1 MMAFFI
7 SELKF
12 MRLNTL
18 TNKQTKLLIDDTLLI
33 LIMATLACCGLIY
46 EYLLSHYSARILGS
60 VETVIYAI
68 IGIMIVSMGLGA
80 FAAKKVKDAF
90 QGFVVLELT
99 VALIGC
105 SATLFIASVIGFS
118 QTLPQIIAD
127 TFQIPNDVF
136 IKGDFLASL
145 NWLSVKLPYLFAF
158 ILGFLIGLEI
168 PLIAR
173 IRETIYGQHLAHN
186 AGTIYG
192 ADYIGAGVGAAIWVL
207 FMLQIDINQA
217 AALTASLNLI
227 AGFIFLI
234 RFKSYLRHKVKLII
248 GHIFLALLIA
258 MVFAFGGNWQ
268 KQMQNMLYLDKVVYQ
283 TQTPFQ
289 NLVFTERLL
298 GGGYDPI
305 YNFYINGRLQ
315 FSSLDEHIY
324 HEFLVH
330 PAMQASARHD
340 KVLII
345 GGGDGLA
352 LREVQKWQPTEVTLI
367 DLDPHLI
374 ELFKQPEQFLPPH
387 LADKIIKLTKD
398 SFNQAGVNVINDDA
412 FIAIDS
418 LLAAKQTFDTIIVDL
433 PDPSHPDLNKL
444 YSVNFYYRLKNLLTG
459 DGIIAVQSTSPFHAQ
474 NAFISIAKTL
484 QTAGLHSEQYH
495 QNVPSFGEWGW
506 SIASKMG
513 RSPSQRLAAIE
524 SLDVPTTWLT
534 LPLLNASFIFNKG
547 FYADQDKVKVNY
559 LGSNVLYQ
567 YHQKAWEIETEFS
580 N

>member
-1 MMAFFI
+1 MAFFI
-7 SELKF
+7 SEYQSMSFNADK
-12 MRLNTL
+12 N
-18 TNKQTKLLIDDTLLI
+18 NKIKLLVDDTLLI

-80 FAAKKVKDAF
+80 FAAKRIKDAF

-105 SATLFIASVIGFS
+105 SATLLIASVIGFS

-127 TFQIPNDVF
+127 TYQIPNDVLVN
-136 IKGDFLASL
+136 GDFLSTLSWISL
-145 NWLSVKLPYLFAF
+145 QLPYFFAF
-158 ILGFLIGLEI
+158 VLGFLIGMEI

-173 IRETIYGQHLAHN
+173 IRETVYGHHLAHN

-192 ADYIGAGVGAAIWVL
+192 ADYIGAGIGAAIWVL
-207 FMLQIDINQA
+207 FMLKIEISQA

-227 AGFIFLI
+227 AGFTFLV
-234 RFKSYLRHKVKLII
+234 RFRTYLRFKVKLIL
-248 GHIFLALLIA
+248 GHVLLGLLI
-258 MVFAFGGNWQ
+258 VLIFVSGGHWQ

-283 TQTPFQ
+283 TQTPYQ

-298 GGGYDPI
+298 GGGYEPI

-352 LREVQKWQPTEVTLI
+352 LREVQKWYPKKVILI
-367 DLDPHLI
+367 DLDPNLVA
-374 ELFKQPEQFLPPH
+374 LFKQPEKYLPAH
-387 LADKIIKLTKD
+387 LSSKIKALTQD
-398 SFNQAGVNVINDDA
+398 SFNQPEVEVIHDDA
-412 FIAIDS
+412 FIAIDK
-418 LLAAKQTFDTIIVDL
+418 LLAANINFDTIIVDL

-444 YSVNFYYRLKNLLTG
+444 YSVNFYYRLQHLLNG
-459 DGIIAVQSTSPFHAQ
+459 DGTIVIQSTSPFHAKS
-474 NAFISIAKTL
+474 AFISIGKTL
-484 QTAGLHSEQYH
+484 QKAGYQTQQYH

-506 SIASKMG
+506 TIASKTG
-513 RSPSQRLAAIE
+513 LPPLQRLSAFDDI
-524 SLDVPTTWLT
+524 DVSTKWLT
-534 LPLLNASFIFNKG
+534 LPLLTGSFVFNKD
-547 FYADQDKVKVNY
+547 FYVDKDNIKVNY
-559 LGSNVLYQ
+559 LGSNALYQ
-567 YHQKAWEIETEFS
+567 YHQQAWEVETEFS
-580 N
+580 H

>member
-1 MMAFFI
+1 MQPTP
-7 SELKF
+7 
-12 MRLNTL
+12 LNS
-18 TNKQTKLLIDDTLLI
+18 KKIKLMIDDVLLI

-90 QGFVVLELT
+90 QGFVILELL
-99 VALIGC
+99 VAFIGC
-105 SATLFIASVIGFS
+105 SATLFIASLIGFS

-127 TFQIPNDVF
+127 TYQIPNDVLVN
-136 IKGDFLASL
+136 GDFLSTL
-145 NWLSVKLPYLFAF
+145 NWISIQLPYLFAF
-158 ILGFLIGLEI
+158 ILGFLIGMEI

-173 IRETIYGQHLAHN
+173 IRETVYGHHLAHN

-192 ADYIGAGVGAAIWVL
+192 ADYIGAGIGAAIWVL
-207 FMLQIDINQA
+207 FMLKIDISQA

-234 RFKSYLRHKVKLII
+234 RFKKYLRYKVKLVIVHLI
-248 GHIFLALLIA
+248 LGAFIVLIF
-258 MVFAFGGNWQ
+258 VFGGHWQ

-283 TQTPFQ
+283 TQTPYQ

-298 GGGYDPI
+298 GGGYEPI

-340 KVLII
+340 NILII

-352 LREVQKWQPTEVTLI
+352 LREVQKWNPSHVTLI
-367 DLDPHLI
+367 DLDPDLI
-374 ELFKQPEQFLPPH
+374 GLFKNPENFLPPN
-387 LADKIIKLTKD
+387 LRSKIKALTHN
-398 SFNQAGVNVINDDA
+398 SFNQPGVKVINDDA
-412 FIAIDS
+412 FIAIDR
-418 LLAAKQTFDTIIVDL
+418 LLAAKKSFDTIIIDL

-444 YSVNFYYRLKNLLTG
+444 YSVNFYYRLQHLLSG
-459 DGIIAVQSTSPFHAQ
+459 DGVMVVQSTSPFHAKS
-474 NAFISIAKTL
+474 AFISIGKTL
-484 QTAGLHSEQYH
+484 QKAGYKTEQYH

-506 SIASKMG
+506 TIASKRG
-513 RSPSQRLAAIE
+513 QIPSQRLSAYKA
-524 SLDVPTTWLT
+524 LAVPTKWLT
-534 LPLLNASFIFNKG
+534 LPLLNGAFIFNKD
-547 FYADQDKVKVNY
+547 FYINKDKIKVNY

-567 YHQKAWEIETEFS
+567 YHQQAWEVETEFS

>member
-1 MMAFFI
+1 
-7 SELKF
+7 
-12 MRLNTL
+12 MRLRSADH
-18 TNKQTKLLIDDTLLI
+18 KQRKLFIDDALLI

-60 VETVIYAI
+60 VETVIYAV

-80 FAAKKVKDAF
+80 FAAKKVKNAF
-90 QGFVVLELT
+90 QGFAILELV

-105 SATLFIASVIGFS
+105 AATLFIAAVIGFS

-127 TFQIPNDVF
+127 TFQLPKDVF
-136 IKGDFLASL
+136 LKGDFLASL
-145 NWLSVKLPYLFAF
+145 SWLSVKLPYLFAF

-173 IRETIYGQHLAHN
+173 IRETVYGQHLAHN

-192 ADYIGAGVGAAIWVL
+192 ADYIGAGVGAAIWVV
-207 FMLQIDINQA
+207 FMLHIDINQA
-217 AALTASLNLI
+217 AALTASLNLL
-227 AGFIFLI
+227 AGLVFLI
-234 RFKSYLRHKVKLII
+234 RFKAYLQHKLRLIC
-248 GHIFLALLIA
+248 GHIVLAVLVL
-258 MVFAFGGNWQ
+258 MVFLFGGHWQ

-298 GGGYDPI
+298 GGGYEPI

-340 KVLII
+340 RILII

-352 LREVQKWQPTEVTLI
+352 LREVQKWQPTSVTLV

-387 LADKIIKLTKD
+387 LADKIQRLTQN
-398 SFNQAGVNVINDDA
+398 SFNQPGVQVINDDA
-412 FIAIDS
+412 FIAIDR
-418 LLAAKQTFDTIIVDL
+418 LLATQQTFDTIIVDL
-433 PDPSHPDLNKL
+433 PDPSHPDLNKM
-444 YSVNFYYRLKNLLTG
+444 YSVNFYYRLKHLLAG
-459 DGIIAVQSTSPFHAQ
+459 DGVITVQSTSPFHAKK
-474 NAFISIAKTL
+474 AFISIGKTL
-484 QTAGLHSEQYH
+484 QDAGFNTQQYH

-506 SIASKMG
+506 TIASKRG
-513 RSPSQRLAAIE
+513 QAPLQRLA
-524 SLDVPTTWLT
+524 DVEQLQVTTSWLT
-534 LPLLNASFIFNKG
+534 VPLLKAAFIFNKG
-547 FYADQDKVKVNY
+547 FYEEMEQVKINY

-567 YHQKAWEIETEFS
+567 YHQQAWEIETEFS

>member
-1 MMAFFI
+1 ML
-7 SELKF
+7 SKS
-12 MRLNTL
+12 LN
-18 TNKQTKLLIDDTLLI
+18 NKQVKLLVDDALLI

-80 FAAKKVKDAF
+80 FAAKRIKDAF
-90 QGFVVLELT
+90 QGFVILELV

-118 QTLPQIIAD
+118 QTLPQLIAD
-127 TFQIPNDVF
+127 TYQIPSDVL

-145 NWLSVKLPYLFAF
+145 NWLSIKLPYVFAF
-158 ILGFLIGLEI
+158 ILGFLIGMEI

-207 FMLQIDINQA
+207 FMLNIDISQA

-234 RFKSYLRHKVKLII
+234 RFKEYLRYKTALVI
-248 GHIFLALLIA
+248 GHLVLALLILC
-258 MVFAFGGNWQ
+258 VFAFGSHWQ

-283 TQTPFQ
+283 TQTPYQ

-298 GGGYDPI
+298 GGGYEPI

-340 KVLII
+340 NVLII

-352 LREVQKWQPTEVTLI
+352 LREVQKWHPDSVTLI
-367 DLDPHLI
+367 DLDPNLVD
-374 ELFKQPEQFLPPH
+374 LFKNPEQFLPPH
-387 LADKIIKLTKD
+387 LSDKVQRLTQD
-398 SFNQAGVNVINDDA
+398 SFNQPGVNVINDDA
-412 FIAIDS
+412 FIAIDQ
-418 LLAAKQTFDTIIVDL
+418 LLATKQSFDTIIVDL

-444 YSVNFYYRLKNLLTG
+444 YSVNFYYRLQHLLSG
-459 DGIIAVQSTSPFHAQ
+459 DGVIVIQSTSPFHAHD
-474 NAFISIAKTL
+474 AFISIGKTL
-484 QTAGLHSEQYH
+484 QKAGYKTEQYH

-506 SIASKMG
+506 TIASKKG
-513 RSPSQRLAAIE
+513 QTPSQRLSTFNE
-524 SLDVPTTWLT
+524 VEVPTQWLT
-534 LPLLNASFIFNKG
+534 LPLLKGSFVFNKG
-547 FYADQDKVKVNY
+547 FYDNKKDIKVNY
-559 LGSNVLYQ
+559 LGSNTLYQ

>member
-1 MMAFFI
+1 MLSTPPSSKKI
-7 SELKF
+7 
-12 MRLNTL
+12 
-18 TNKQTKLLIDDTLLI
+18 KLMIDDALLI

-80 FAAKKVKDAF
+80 FAAKRIKDAF
-90 QGFVVLELT
+90 QGFVILELT

-127 TFQIPNDVF
+127 TYQIPNDVLL
-136 IKGDFLASL
+136 KGDFLASL
-145 NWLSVKLPYLFAF
+145 SWFSINLPYLFAF
-158 ILGFLIGLEI
+158 ILGFLIGMEI

-173 IRETIYGQHLAHN
+173 IRETVYGHHLAHN

-207 FMLQIDINQA
+207 FMLNIEISQA

-227 AGFIFLI
+227 AGFIFLV
-234 RFKSYLRHKVKLII
+234 RFKPYLRHKVKLII
-248 GHIFLALLIA
+248 GHLILAVFIVFIF
-258 MVFAFGGNWQ
+258 VSGGHWQ

-283 TQTPFQ
+283 TQTPYQ

-298 GGGYDPI
+298 GGGYEPI

-330 PAMQASARHD
+330 AAMQTSARHD
-340 KVLII
+340 NILII

-352 LREVQKWQPTEVTLI
+352 LREVQKWKPSHVTLI
-367 DLDPHLI
+367 DLDPNLTA
-374 ELFKQPEQFLPPH
+374 LFKTPEKFLPPH
-387 LADKIIKLTKD
+387 LSDKIEHLTKN
-398 SFNQAGVNVINDDA
+398 SFNQPGVKVINDDA
-412 FIAIDS
+412 FIAIDR
-418 LLAAKQTFDTIIVDL
+418 LLAKKQSFDTIIVDL
-433 PDPSHPDLNKL
+433 PDPSHPDLNKV
-444 YSVNFYYRLKNLLTG
+444 YSVNFYYRLKHLLSG
-459 DGIIAVQSTSPFHAQ
+459 DGVIVVQSTSPFHAQ
-474 NAFISIAKTL
+474 SAFISIGKTL
-484 QTAGLHSEQYH
+484 QEAGFNTEQYH

-506 SIASKMG
+506 TIASKSG
-513 RSPSQRLAAIE
+513 QNPSQRLTQFKQV
-524 SLDVPTTWLT
+524 DVPTKWLT
-534 LPLLNASFIFNKG
+534 LPLLTGAFEFNKN
-547 FYADQDKVKVNY
+547 FYADKDKIKVNF
-559 LGSNVLYQ
+559 LGTNALYQ
-567 YHQKAWEIETEFS
+567 YHQKAWEVETEFS

>member
-1 MMAFFI
+1 MQ
-7 SELKF
+7 SNS
-12 MRLNTL
+12 LNS
-18 TNKQTKLLIDDTLLI
+18 KKIKLVIDDALLI

-80 FAAKKVKDAF
+80 FAAKKIKDAF
-90 QGFVVLELT
+90 QGFVILELT

-127 TFQIPNDVF
+127 TYQIPNDVLL
-136 IKGDFLASL
+136 KGDFLASITWFSI
-145 NWLSVKLPYLFAF
+145 NLPYVFAF
-158 ILGFLIGLEI
+158 ILGFLIGMEI

-173 IRETIYGQHLAHN
+173 IRETIYGHHLAHN

-207 FMLQIDINQA
+207 FMLNIEISQA

-227 AGFIFLI
+227 AGFIFLV
-234 RFKSYLRHKVKLII
+234 RFKQYLRHKVKLII
-248 GHIFLALLIA
+248 GHLVLAVFIVLIF
-258 MVFAFGGNWQ
+258 VSGGHWQ

-283 TQTPFQ
+283 TQTPYQ

-298 GGGYDPI
+298 GGGYEPI

-340 KVLII
+340 NILII

-352 LREVQKWQPTEVTLI
+352 LREVQKWNPSHVTLI
-367 DLDPHLI
+367 DLDPNLI
-374 ELFKQPEQFLPPH
+374 ALFKTPEAFLPPH
-387 LADKIIKLTKD
+387 LSDKIERLTQD
-398 SFNQAGVNVINDDA
+398 SFNQPGVKVINDDA
-412 FIAIDS
+412 FIAIDR
-418 LLAAKQTFDTIIVDL
+418 LLANKQSFDTIIVDL
-433 PDPSHPDLNKL
+433 PDPSHPDLNKV
-444 YSVNFYYRLKNLLTG
+444 YSVNFYYRLKHLLSG
-459 DGIIAVQSTSPFHAQ
+459 DGVIVVQSTSPFHAQ
-474 NAFISIAKTL
+474 SAFISIGKTL
-484 QTAGLHSEQYH
+484 QEAGFNTEQYH

-506 SIASKMG
+506 TIASKSG
-513 RSPSQRLAAIE
+513 QKSSQRLTQFNQVE
-524 SLDVPTTWLT
+524 VPTKWLT
-534 LPLLNASFIFNKG
+534 LPLLKGAFVFNKD
-547 FYADQDKVKVNY
+547 FYADKDKIKINF
-559 LGSNVLYQ
+559 LGTNALYQ
-567 YHQKAWEIETEFS
+567 YHQKAWEVETEFS

>member
-1 MMAFFI
+1 MQENA
-7 SELKF
+7 LK
-12 MRLNTL
+12 
-18 TNKQTKLLIDDTLLI
+18 NKQVKLLVDDTLLI

-90 QGFVVLELT
+90 QGFVVLELV
-99 VALIGC
+99 VAFIGC

-118 QTLPQIIAD
+118 QTLPQVIAD
-127 TFQIPNDVF
+127 TYQIPNDVLV
-136 IKGDFLASL
+136 KGDFLATL
-145 NWLSVKLPYLFAF
+145 NWMSIKLPYLFAF
-158 ILGFLIGLEI
+158 VLGFLIGMEI

-173 IRETIYGQHLAHN
+173 IRETIYGHHLAHN

-207 FMLQIDINQA
+207 FMLNIEISQA

-227 AGFIFLI
+227 AGFIFLV
-234 RFKSYLRHKVKLII
+234 RFRVYLRHKVRLLI
-248 GHIFLALLIA
+248 GHGFLALLVVL
-258 MVFAFGGNWQ
+258 MFVFGGHWQ

-283 TQTPFQ
+283 TQTPYQ

-340 KVLII
+340 KVLIV

-352 LREVQKWQPTEVTLI
+352 LREVQKWKPSAVTLI
-367 DLDPHLI
+367 DLDSQLV
-374 ELFKQPEQFLPPH
+374 ELFKNPEQFLPPH
-387 LADKIIKLTKD
+387 LSHKVEDLTQD
-398 SFNQAGVNVINDDA
+398 SFNQPGVNVINDDA
-412 FIAIDS
+412 FIAIDN
-418 LLAAKQTFDTIIVDL
+418 LLATKQTFDTIIVDL

-444 YSVNFYYRLKNLLTG
+444 YSVNFYYRLQHLLSG
-459 DGIIAVQSTSPFHAQ
+459 DGVIVVQSTSPFHAQ
-474 NAFISIAKTL
+474 SAFISIAKTL
-484 QTAGLHSEQYH
+484 QQAGYNTEQYH

-506 SIASKMG
+506 TIASKRG
-513 RSPSQRLAAIE
+513 SAPSQRLAAFKEIE
-524 SLDVPTTWLT
+524 VPTKWLT
-534 LPLLNASFIFNKG
+534 LPLLQGAFMFNKD
-547 FYADQDKVKVNY
+547 FYIDKDKIKINY
-559 LGSNVLYQ
+559 LGSNTLYQ

>member
-1 MMAFFI
+1 
-7 SELKF
+7 
-12 MRLNTL
+12 MRLSFFNH
-18 TNKQTKLLIDDTLLI
+18 KQHKLLIDDVLLI

-46 EYLLSHYSARILGS
+46 EYLLSHYAARILGS
-60 VETVIYAI
+60 VETVIYAV

-80 FAAKKVKDAF
+80 FAAKKINNAF
-90 QGFVVLELT
+90 QGFAILELA

-105 SATLFIASVIGFS
+105 AATLFIAAVIGFS
-118 QTLPQIIAD
+118 QTLPQLISD
-127 TFQIPNDVF
+127 TFQLPKDVF
-136 IKGDFLASL
+136 LKGDFLASL
-145 NWLSVKLPYLFAF
+145 SWLSVKLPYLFAF

-173 IRETIYGQHLAHN
+173 IRETVYGQHLAHN

-192 ADYIGAGVGAAIWVL
+192 ADYIGAGVGAAIWVV
-207 FMLQIDINQA
+207 FMLHIEISQA
-217 AALTASLNLI
+217 AALTASLNLL
-227 AGFIFLI
+227 AGLVFFI
-234 RFKSYLRHKVKLII
+234 RFKAYLHHKLRLIA
-248 GHIFLALLIA
+248 GHIVLALFVL
-258 MVFAFGGNWQ
+258 MVFLFGGHWQ

-298 GGGYDPI
+298 GGGYEPI

-340 KVLII
+340 RILII

-352 LREVQKWQPTEVTLI
+352 LREVQKWHPTLVTLV

-374 ELFKQPEQFLPPH
+374 ELFKQPAQFLPPH
-387 LADKIIKLTKD
+387 LADKIQRLTQD
-398 SFNQAGVNVINDDA
+398 SFNQPGVNVINDDA
-412 FIAIDS
+412 FIAIDR
-418 LLAAKQTFDTIIVDL
+418 LLATQQTFDTIIVDL
-433 PDPSHPDLNKL
+433 PDPSHPDLNKM
-444 YSVNFYYRLKNLLTG
+444 YSVNFYYRLKHLLAG
-459 DGIIAVQSTSPFHAQ
+459 DGVITVQSTSPFHAKK
-474 NAFISIAKTL
+474 AFISIGKTL
-484 QTAGLHSEQYH
+484 QDAGFTSEQYH

-506 SIASKMG
+506 TIASKRG
-513 RSPSQRLAAIE
+513 QVPSQRLA
-524 SLDVPTTWLT
+524 DVQQLQIPTRWITA
-534 LPLLNASFIFNKG
+534 PLLKAAFIFNKD
-547 FYADQDKVKVNY
+547 FYDEMDEVKINY

-567 YHQKAWEIETEFS
+567 YHQQAWEVETEFS

>member
-1 MMAFFI
+1 ML
-7 SELKF
+7 S
-12 MRLNTL
+12 NPPN
-18 TNKQTKLLIDDTLLI
+18 NKKIKLMIDDALLI

-80 FAAKKVKDAF
+80 FAAKKIKDAF
-90 QGFVVLELT
+90 QGFVILELT
-99 VALIGC
+99 VAFIGC

-127 TFQIPNDVF
+127 TYQIPNDVLL
-136 IKGDFLASL
+136 KGDFLASL
-145 NWLSVKLPYLFAF
+145 SWFSINLPYLFAF
-158 ILGFLIGLEI
+158 ILGFLIGMEI

-173 IRETIYGQHLAHN
+173 IRETVYGHHLAHN

-207 FMLQIDINQA
+207 FMLNIEISQA

-227 AGFIFLI
+227 AGFIFLV
-234 RFKSYLRHKVKLII
+234 RFKPYLRHKVKLII
-248 GHIFLALLIA
+248 GHLILAVFIVLIF
-258 MVFAFGGNWQ
+258 VSGGHWQ

-283 TQTPFQ
+283 TQTPYQ

-298 GGGYDPI
+298 GGGYEPI

-330 PAMQASARHD
+330 PAMQTSARHD
-340 KVLII
+340 NILII

-352 LREVQKWQPTEVTLI
+352 LREVQKWNPSHITLI
-367 DLDPHLI
+367 DLDPNLTA
-374 ELFKQPEQFLPPH
+374 LFKTPEKFLPPH
-387 LADKIIKLTKD
+387 LSDKIERLTQN
-398 SFNQAGVNVINDDA
+398 SFNQPGVKVINDDA
-412 FIAIDS
+412 FIAIDR
-418 LLAAKQTFDTIIVDL
+418 LLAKKQSFDTIIVDL
-433 PDPSHPDLNKL
+433 PDPSHPDLNKV
-444 YSVNFYYRLKNLLTG
+444 YSVNFYYRLKHLLSG
-459 DGIIAVQSTSPFHAQ
+459 DGVIVVQSTSPFHAQ
-474 NAFISIAKTL
+474 SAFISIGKTL
-484 QTAGLHSEQYH
+484 HEAGFNAEQYH

-506 SIASKMG
+506 TIASKSG
-513 RSPSQRLAAIE
+513 QKPSQRLTQFKQV
-524 SLDVPTTWLT
+524 DVPTKWLT
-534 LPLLNASFIFNKG
+534 LPLLTGAFEFNKN
-547 FYADQDKVKVNY
+547 FYADKDKINVNF
-559 LGSNVLYQ
+559 LGTNALYQ
-567 YHQKAWEIETEFS
+567 YHQKAWEVETEFS

>member
-1 MMAFFI
+1 MAFFI
-7 SELKF
+7 SEYQSMSFNADK
-12 MRLNTL
+12 N
-18 TNKQTKLLIDDTLLI
+18 NKIKLLVDDTLLI

-80 FAAKKVKDAF
+80 FAAKRIKDAF
-90 QGFVVLELT
+90 QGFVVLELI

-105 SATLFIASVIGFS
+105 SATLLIASVIGFS

-127 TFQIPNDVF
+127 TYQIPNDVLVN
-136 IKGDFLASL
+136 GDFLSTLSWISL
-145 NWLSVKLPYLFAF
+145 QLPYLFAF
-158 ILGFLIGLEI
+158 ILGFLIGMEI

-173 IRETIYGQHLAHN
+173 IRETVYGHHLAHN

-192 ADYIGAGVGAAIWVL
+192 ADYIGAGIGAAIWVL
-207 FMLQIDINQA
+207 FMLKIEISQA

-227 AGFIFLI
+227 AGFIFLV
-234 RFKSYLRHKVKLII
+234 RFRSYLRFKVKLIL
-248 GHIFLALLIA
+248 GHVLLGGLIVLIF
-258 MVFAFGGNWQ
+258 VTGGHWQ

-283 TQTPFQ
+283 TQTPYQ

-298 GGGYDPI
+298 GGGYEPI

-330 PAMQASARHD
+330 PAMLASARHD
-340 KVLII
+340 SVLII

-352 LREVQKWQPTEVTLI
+352 LREVQKWKPTDITLI
-367 DLDPHLI
+367 DLDPNLVA
-374 ELFKQPEQFLPPH
+374 LFKQPEQFLPPH
-387 LADKIIKLTKD
+387 LSSKIKSLTLD
-398 SFNQAGVNVINDDA
+398 SFNQPGVEVIHDDA
-412 FIAIDS
+412 FIAIDR
-418 LLAAKQTFDTIIVDL
+418 LLAANTHFDTIIVDL

-444 YSVNFYYRLKNLLTG
+444 YSVNFYYRLQHLLNG
-459 DGIIAVQSTSPFHAQ
+459 DGAIVVQSTSPFHAKS
-474 NAFISIAKTL
+474 AFISIGKTL
-484 QTAGLHSEQYH
+484 QQAGYQTQQYH

-506 SIASKMG
+506 TIASKTG
-513 RSPSQRLAAIE
+513 LPPLQRLSVFNDI
-524 SLDVPTTWLT
+524 DVSTKWLT
-534 LPLLNASFIFNKG
+534 LPLLTGSFVFNKD
-547 FYADQDKVKVNY
+547 FYADKANIKINY
-559 LGSNVLYQ
+559 LGSNALYQ
-567 YHQKAWEIETEFS
+567 YHQQAWEVETEFS

>member
-1 MMAFFI
+1 MRI
-7 SELKF
+7 KSLKS
-12 MRLNTL
+12 
-18 TNKQTKLLIDDTLLI
+18 KQIKLVVDDALLI

-90 QGFVVLELT
+90 QGFVFLELM

-105 SATLFIASVIGFS
+105 SATLFIAAVIGFT
-118 QTLPQIIAD
+118 QTLPHIIAD
-127 TFQIPNDVF
+127 TYQIPSDVF
-136 IKGDFLASL
+136 IQGDFLASL
-145 NWLSVKLPYLFAF
+145 SWLSMQLPYLFAF
-158 ILGFLIGLEI
+158 VLGFLIGLEI

-173 IRETIYGQHLAHN
+173 IRETVYGHHLAHN

-192 ADYIGAGVGAAIWVL
+192 ADYIGAGIGAAIWVL
-207 FMLQIDINQA
+207 FMLKIDINQA

-227 AGFIFLI
+227 AGFVFLV
-234 RFKSYLRHKVKLII
+234 RFRSHLRHKVKLVC
-248 GHIFLALLIA
+248 GHILLAFLIIL
-258 MVFAFGGNWQ
+258 VFISGGHWQ
-268 KQMQNMLYLDKVVYQ
+268 KKMQNMLYLDKVVFQ
-283 TQTPFQ
+283 TQTPYQ

-298 GGGYDPI
+298 GGDYDPI

-340 KVLII
+340 KILII

-352 LREVQKWQPTEVTLI
+352 LREVQKWKPSSVTLV

-374 ELFKQPEQFLPPH
+374 ELFKTPSKFLPPH
-387 LADKIIKLTKD
+387 LVDKIKRLTKD
-398 SFNQAGVNVINDDA
+398 SFNQPGVNVINGDA
-412 FIAIDS
+412 FIAIDQ
-418 LLAAKQTFDTIIVDL
+418 LLASKQVFDTIIVDL

-444 YSVNFYYRLKNLLTG
+444 YSVNFYYRLKHLLSG
-459 DGIIAVQSTSPFHAQ
+459 DGAIVVQSTSPFHAK
-474 NAFISIAKTL
+474 NAFVSIGKTL
-484 QTAGLHSEQYH
+484 KKAGYNTEQYH

-506 SIASKMG
+506 SIGSKTG
-513 RSPSQRLAAIE
+513 KLPSHRLSSATQIG
-524 SLDVPTTWLT
+524 VPTKWLT
-534 LPLLNASFIFNKG
+534 LSLFKSSLIFNKG
-547 FYADQDKVKVNY
+547 FYTDKDKVKINY

>member
-1 MMAFFI
+1 MQ
-7 SELKF
+7 SNS
-12 MRLNTL
+12 LNS
-18 TNKQTKLLIDDTLLI
+18 KKIKLVIDDALLI

-80 FAAKKVKDAF
+80 FAAKKIKDAF
-90 QGFVVLELT
+90 QGFVILELT

-127 TFQIPNDVF
+127 TYQIPNDVL
-136 IKGDFLASL
+136 IKGDFLASIT
-145 NWLSVKLPYLFAF
+145 WLSINLPYLFAF
-158 ILGFLIGLEI
+158 ILGFLIGMEI

-173 IRETIYGQHLAHN
+173 IRETIYGHHLAHN

-207 FMLQIDINQA
+207 FMLNIEISQA

-227 AGFIFLI
+227 AGFIFLV
-234 RFKSYLRHKVKLII
+234 RFKQYLRHKVKLIV
-248 GHIFLALLIA
+248 GHLILAVFIVLIF
-258 MVFAFGGNWQ
+258 VSGGHWQ

-283 TQTPFQ
+283 TQTPYQ

-298 GGGYDPI
+298 GGGYEPI

-340 KVLII
+340 NILII

-352 LREVQKWQPTEVTLI
+352 LREVQKWNPSHVTLI
-367 DLDPHLI
+367 DLDPNLI
-374 ELFKQPEQFLPPH
+374 ALFKTPKAFLPPH
-387 LADKIIKLTKD
+387 LSDKIERLTQD
-398 SFNQAGVNVINDDA
+398 SFNQPGVHVINDDA
-412 FIAIDS
+412 FIAIDR
-418 LLAAKQTFDTIIVDL
+418 LLAKKQSFDTIIVDL
-433 PDPSHPDLNKL
+433 PDPSHPDLNKV
-444 YSVNFYYRLKNLLTG
+444 YSVNFYYRLKHLLSG
-459 DGIIAVQSTSPFHAQ
+459 DGVIVVQSTSPFHAQ
-474 NAFISIAKTL
+474 SAFISVGKTL
-484 QTAGLHSEQYH
+484 QKAGFSTEQYH

-506 SIASKMG
+506 TIGSKSG
-513 RSPSQRLAAIE
+513 QTTSQRLAKFKQIE
-524 SLDVPTTWLT
+524 VPTKWLT
-534 LPLLNASFIFNKG
+534 LPLLNGSFVFNKD
-547 FYADQDKVKVNY
+547 FYINKDKIKVNY
-559 LGSNVLYQ
+559 LGTNALYQ
-567 YHQKAWEIETEFS
+567 YHQKAWEVETEFS